1 MFADFRFDEI
11 GSPES
16 VIRQKDDDGILEIS
30 SLPHRLQQ
38 VSSRSVGAFEQI
50 QSLAGPLGR
59 PHERKYR
66 RTRGSFGRVGG
77 CGFVPKPI
85 C

>member
-30 SLPHRLQQ
+30 SLPHRLHQ
-38 VSSRSVGAFEQI
+38 VSSRPVGAFEQI
-50 QSLAGPLGR
+50 QTLVGPLGC

-66 RTRGSFGRVGG
+66 RTRRSFGRVGG
-77 CGFVPKPI
+77 CGFVPLPT